1 MITKRTS
8 KNQVTLPKPVV
19 ARFEGVE
26 YFDVST
32 DGATIQL
39 RPVVP
44 SRADAVREK
53 LAKLGITEEDV
64 TAAVQWARKNP

>member
-8 KNQVTLPKPVV
+8 KNQVPLPKNVM
-19 ARFEGVE
+19 ARFAGVE

-32 DGATIQL
+32 DGATISL

-53 LAKLGITEEDV
+53 LAKLGITEDDV
-64 TAAVQWARKNP
+64 SAAVRWARQNP

>member
-8 KNQVTLPKPVV
+8 KNQVTLPKQVV
-19 ARFEGVE
+19 ARFGGVD

-32 DGATIQL
+32 DGATILL

-53 LAKLGITEEDV
+53 LATLGIVEDDV
-64 TAAVQWARKNP
+64 KAAIQWARKKR